1 MTSDDQ
7 KSMIHSH
14 LMSSLPRTFSLIFWI
29 HKFREIY
36 RSIFKKFGGFEIRAC
51 LKKKKIII
59 IMTDFNSPIVEV
71 SKMTSGIGCEAGIG

>member
-1 MTSDDQ
+1 
-7 KSMIHSH
+7 MIQSH
-14 LMSSLPRTFSLIFWI
+14 LMNSLPRTFSLLFWI

-51 LKKKKIII
+51 LKKI

>member
-1 MTSDDQ
+1 
-7 KSMIHSH
+7 MIQSH
-14 LMSSLPRTFSLIFWI
+14 LMNSLPKTLSLLIWI

-51 LKKKKIII
+51 LKEKKII